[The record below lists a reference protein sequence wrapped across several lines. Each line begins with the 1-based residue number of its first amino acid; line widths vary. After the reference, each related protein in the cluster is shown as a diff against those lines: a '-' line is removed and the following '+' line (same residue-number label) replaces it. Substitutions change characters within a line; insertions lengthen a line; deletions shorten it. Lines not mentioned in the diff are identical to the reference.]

1 MNKAITLSVFLIA
14 SAALAENPTVTPK
27 MPAISGGCFQV
38 GTVEELYGFAAA
50 INGTDGFEQD
60 SKTDCVEIT
69 SNIVVNEN
77 VLNKDGDLAQDTS
90 SYILWNPPS
99 YFVGTIKGNGNTIA
113 GLVIIDDAKK
123 YQNVGFI
130 RSGGGT
136 MEDLRFK
143 DIYVEDGDASVYH
156 YVGGIFG
163 KNAASGNT
171 NYGINLKKVSF
182 AGTVLTASY
191 MPVGGIVGKHS
202 ARLTLEDV
210 HVSGKVKSP
219 SKAGGFT
226 GEADDIIAIRST
238 NEANVVSEG
247 DYAGGFVGYASG
259 NFRVEM
265 SFTESCNKGNVNGYK
280 AAAGFIGYMGYAK
293 ASIFNSYNSGD
304 LDGRDYIGGLIGAH
318 KAGES
323 PELTI
328 YNSYSVGTIS
338 KRSFTYYYGLLG
350 QSHSD
355 KALDLKNSFFIKD
368 TLYNDTALF
377 YGEAIPANSFEDGT
391 LLASLQQF
399 EQDSINGSVW
409 DQDLDSDKFPVLE
422 KRNKKINIGTDDDT
436 EDKEEKNEKEAI
448 ISTAFLN
455 TPLLVTTEG
464 HHVRIS
470 GLQSGH
476 KFAIFD
482 LKGNILRQ
490 GIATES
496 SVALEAPHNGIFL
509 VRINGMSKIIKV
521 R

>member
-1 MNKAITLSVFLIA
+1 MNKAVTLSVLLIA

-27 MPAISGGCFQV
+27 MPAISDGCFQV
-38 GTVEELYGFAAA
+38 GTVDELYGFAAA
-50 INGTDGFEQD
+50 INGTDGFEQN
-60 SKTDCVEIT
+60 SETDCLEIT
-69 SNIVVNEN
+69 SDITVNKN
-77 VLNKDGDLAQDTS
+77 VLNADGDLAQDTS
-90 SYILWNPPS
+90 TYILWNPPS
-99 YFVGTIKGNGNTIA
+99 YFVGTIKGNGHTIS

-136 MEDLRFK
+136 MENLRFK

-156 YVGGIFG
+156 YVGGIYG

-202 ARLTLEDV
+202 ARLALEDV

-219 SKAGGFT
+219 SKAGGFS
-226 GEADDIIAIRST
+226 GEADDVIATRST
-238 NEANVVSEG
+238 NEATIVSEG
-247 DYAGGFVGYASG
+247 DYAGGFVAYANG

-265 SFTESCNKGNVNGYK
+265 TFTESCNKGIVNGYK

-304 LDGRDYIGGLIGAH
+304 IKARDYIGGLVGAH

-355 KALDLKNSFFIKD
+355 NALDLKNSFFIKD
-368 TLYNDTALF
+368 TLYNDTAIF
-377 YGEAIPANSFEDGT
+377 YGEAIAASKFEDGT
-391 LLASLQQF
+391 LLSKLQQF
-399 EQDSINGSVW
+399 EQDSIKGSVW
-409 DQDLDSDKFPVLE
+409 DQDLTSDKFPVLE
-422 KRNKKINIGTDDDT
+422 KRTKQTNSGTDDT
-436 EDKEEKNEKEAI
+436 ENKEEKNEKEAI
-448 ISTAFLN
+448 ISTAFSS
-455 TPLLVTTEG
+455 TTALVTTEG
-464 HHVRIS
+464 RHVRIS

-496 SVALEAPHNGIFL
+496 SVSLEVPHNGIFL